1 MQYAK
6 TLRRWLQQSGLTPAE
21 AAPVLGV
28 GFQTVY
34 AWLDGA
40 HVPPATRIPAL
51 AAALGV
57 PEAKLRQVINRDR
70 AARHARD
77 DANATPEAIDAV
89 RT

>member
-1 MQYAK
+1 MNQFSK
-6 TLRRWLQQSGLTPAE
+6 TLARWMGDRRYEDVAPLLG
-21 AAPVLGV
+21 AAV
-28 GFQTVY
+28 GTVH
-34 AWLDGA
+34 AWRHGTSL
-40 HVPPATRIPAL
+40 PPATRIPAL